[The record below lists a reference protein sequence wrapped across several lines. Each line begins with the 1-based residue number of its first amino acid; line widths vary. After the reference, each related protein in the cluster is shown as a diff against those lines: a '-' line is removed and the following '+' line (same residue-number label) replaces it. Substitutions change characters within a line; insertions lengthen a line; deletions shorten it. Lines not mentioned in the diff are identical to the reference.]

1 MKKHLFLLLTVLAI
15 CCIPC
20 TDLEEKNKQLQEK
33 ITELQSQNQELSY
46 LADHSEVVLA
56 NTEWKELTSE
66 FNGQTYTIKVK
77 LPRGYESETAT
88 YPVLYV
94 TDAETNFGGIT
105 YIVQRLIKD
114 QLIPPMLVVGIAYDT
129 DYSTFYKLRSR
140 DLTPI
145 EDKELTFE
153 SNKKPDPTGGAGD
166 FSKFLSQELFPFIAE
181 TYRINPE
188 ERALYGHSYG
198 GLFGAYVLLNRPE
211 LFNRY
216 LLLSPSLWYYDEMM
230 LEEVNAANLDVEPTQ
245 LYMASGEFEGRI
257 DDLQVEFVDRLSARN
272 IENLAIEAEVMDNE
286 THRTIFGPG
295 FTNGMRYLYKD
306 FKKR

>member
-94 TDAETNFGGIT
+94 TDAETNFG
-105 YIVQRLIKD
+105 
-114 QLIPPMLVVGIAYDT
+114 
-129 DYSTFYKLRSR
+129 
-140 DLTPI
+140 
-145 EDKELTFE
+145 
-153 SNKKPDPTGGAGD
+153 
-166 FSKFLSQELFPFIAE
+166 
-181 TYRINPE
+181 
-188 ERALYGHSYG
+188 
-198 GLFGAYVLLNRPE
+198 
-211 LFNRY
+211 
-216 LLLSPSLWYYDEMM
+216 
-230 LEEVNAANLDVEPTQ
+230 
-245 LYMASGEFEGRI
+245 
-257 DDLQVEFVDRLSARN
+257 
-272 IENLAIEAEVMDNE
+272 
-286 THRTIFGPG
+286 
-295 FTNGMRYLYKD
+295 
-306 FKKR
+306 